1 MGKTKK
7 DRNDTEVLLTKS
19 ERVKRALG
27 KESKRLRTKL
37 QVIQHDSRNPSE
49 IIEDTK
55 EQFEDWL

>member
-7 DRNDTEVLLTKS
+7 DRNDTEVLTRS
-19 ERVKRALG
+19 ERLKRALG